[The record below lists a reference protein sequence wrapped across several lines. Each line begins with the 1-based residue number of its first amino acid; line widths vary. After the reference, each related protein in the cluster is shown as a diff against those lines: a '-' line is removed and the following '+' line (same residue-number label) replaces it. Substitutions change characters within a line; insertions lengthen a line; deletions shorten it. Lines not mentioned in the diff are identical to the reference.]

1 MRPTAV
7 TKNSSR
13 LLLLVLACFV
23 VAVTIVGVASKAAAQ
38 SSTVAATIC
47 APTSMVTLVHPVSD
61 SVVTSTTVPIDG
73 TVNQASQ
80 IEIRIDGVFD
90 SVIPLAI
97 GQTTFSGSVQI
108 ASGTH
113 TIEATA
119 LNVCAGP
126 NGTASAVVTYTP
138 PPQTP
143 STGTGTPTTVEGVS
157 PVGSDGDA
165 HQSTGGLSLLDQM
178 IRPIREF
185 AAWLNIDT
193 GSQIE
198 NVSSLSIGKAITMTI
213 GMYLLVVGL
222 APTFLQW
229 ISSLPIFVHAFPAIS
244 SSGRMRRIGRIARV
258 IGILLILIAL
268 FL

>member
-7 TKNSSR
+7 IKNSNR
-13 LLLLVLACFV
+13 LLLLFFACFV
-23 VAVTIVGVASKAAAQ
+23 IVVATIGIAPRAIAQ
-38 SSTVAATIC
+38 GSDVVATIC
-47 APTSMVTLVHPVSD
+47 APTSMVTLVEPVSD
-61 SVVTSTTVPIDG
+61 SVVTNTTVSING
-73 TVNQASQ
+73 TVNQANQ

-97 GQTTFSGSVQI
+97 GQTSFSGSVQI
-108 ASGTH
+108 TAGTH

-119 LNVCAGP
+119 LNICAGP

-143 STGTGTPTTVEGVS
+143 STGTGTPTTIEGVS
-157 PVGSDGDA
+157 PVGSDGDV

-178 IRPIREF
+178 IKPIREF

-198 NVSSLSIGKAITMTI
+198 NVSSLSVGKAITMTV

-222 APTFLQW
+222 APTILQW
-229 ISSLPIFVHAFPAIS
+229 ISSLPIIVHAFPAIS
-244 SSGRMRRIGRIARV
+244 SSGRMRRIGRITRL
-258 IGILLILIAL
+258 IGILLILVAL